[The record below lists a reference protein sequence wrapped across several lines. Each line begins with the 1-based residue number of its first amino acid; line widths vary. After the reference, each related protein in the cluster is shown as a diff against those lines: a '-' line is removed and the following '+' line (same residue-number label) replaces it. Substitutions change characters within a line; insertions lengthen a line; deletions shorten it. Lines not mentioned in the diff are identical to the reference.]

1 MIGQARMARPAALA
15 ATRLDLQD
23 FRSYA
28 QLRLGLD
35 SSPVVLVGPN
45 GAGKTNLLEALSF
58 LAPGRGLRRARLA
71 DVTRREAGPQARW
84 AVAAKL
90 ERGAERIEI
99 GTGLDPEGGETRK
112 VRIDGQPA
120 RGQVE
125 LARLAGAV
133 WLTPAMDRLMSEGPA
148 GRRRFLDRIVF
159 GFDADHAGRVAAYER
174 ALRERGHLLDDHGKA
189 ADPAWLD
196 ALEAI
201 LAAKGVAIAATRLE
215 AVARLGRL
223 IAAAQDGFPKA
234 DLQLAGTLEEGLA
247 GRPALEVEARFKA
260 DLAWARGDGPAPGP
274 HRSDLVVH
282 HGVTGQPAA
291 SCSTG
296 EQKALL
302 VTLVLAQARLM
313 AEARGFMPLVLL
325 DEVVAH
331 LDAQRRA
338 DLFRA
343 LLGLGAQFWATGT
356 DRTLFDGLENRVQ
369 FLGVERGAVT
379 TIEGSDRA

>member
-1 MIGQARMARPAALA
+1 MGSPAALA
-15 ATRLDLQD
+15 VTRLDLTD

-28 QLRLGLD
+28 HLRLTLEPA
-35 SSPVVLVGPN
+35 PVVLVGPN
-45 GAGKTNLLEALSF
+45 GAGKTNRLEALSF

-71 DVTRREAGPQARW
+71 DITRREAGPAARW
-84 AVAAKL
+84 AVAARL
-90 ERGAERIEI
+90 RSAAETLEI

-125 LARLAGAV
+125 LSRRAGAV

-174 ALRERGHLLDDHGKA
+174 ALRERAHLIEEKGKA

-196 ALEAI
+196 ALEAT
-201 LAAKGVAIAATRLE
+201 LAAKGVAIAATRKE
-215 AVARLGRL
+215 AVERLARV
-223 IAAAQDGFPKA
+223 IEAARDGFPKA
-234 DLQLAGTLEEGLA
+234 RLQAAGALEDGLER
-247 GRPALEVEARFKA
+247 RPAIEVEARYCA
-260 DLAWARGDGPAPGP
+260 DLAGARGEGPTPGP
-274 HRSDLVVH
+274 HRSDLVIH
-282 HGVTGQPAA
+282 HGSTGAPAVQ
-291 SCSTG
+291 CSTG

-325 DEVVAH
+325 DEVAAH
-331 LDAQRRA
+331 LDAKRRA
-338 DLFRA
+338 DLFAA
-343 LLGLGAQFWATGT
+343 LVGLGAQFWATGT
-356 DRTLFDGLENRVQ
+356 DRTLFAGMENRVQ
-369 FLGVERGAVT
+369 FLGVDRGAVT
-379 TIEGSDRA
+379 TSEGADQG